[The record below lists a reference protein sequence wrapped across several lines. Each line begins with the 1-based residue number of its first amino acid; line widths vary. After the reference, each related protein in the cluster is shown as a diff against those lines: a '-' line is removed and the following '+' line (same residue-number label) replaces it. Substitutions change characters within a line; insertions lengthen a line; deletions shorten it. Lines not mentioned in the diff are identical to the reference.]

1 MVGHEDYQQV
11 SRKRA
16 PYTDIKQILITAIQ
30 WDAIRIFR
38 GPDAEKLSQFF
49 HYHDQQCRKR
59 PHPPRYITMDAIF
72 DVLLTVHLSIIL
84 VINQLNAQILV
95 L

>member
-1 MVGHEDYQQV
+1 MNRYGSLVELYW
-11 SRKRA
+11 KR
-16 PYTDIKQILITAIQ
+16 
-30 WDAIRIFR
+30 
-38 GPDAEKLSQFF
+38 EHLS
-49 HYHDQQCRKR
+49 
-59 PHPPRYITMDAIF
+59 TNF